1 MCGICGILSLGA
13 APVRCAE
20 LEGMCQCMTHRG
32 PDDRGTWLEEGV
44 GLGHTRLS
52 IIDLSSAAHQPMTN
66 DDASVVLT
74 FNGEIYNFPSLRR
87 ELTSLGHGF
96 RSTGDTEVLL
106 RCYEEWGLDC
116 LSRLDGMF
124 AFAVWD
130 ARLHR
135 LVVARDRF
143 GIKPVYYAAQDGRLA
158 FASEAKALLRLWP
171 KLAKLDEGALAEHL
185 RFRSV
190 SGARTLLRGVSRLL
204 PGHYLTVAN
213 GAFHCVPFW
222 QWTPEAEGETAHDLC
237 PAVSD
242 EGALESALTCSVEQQ
257 LVSDVPLGTLCS
269 GGLDSSLVTALAAR
283 STGRGLHTFTV
294 SFPGHAGD
302 ESRFAR
308 QTAQSLQTDH
318 HELRAS
324 AEQFAADLPLL
335 SWLHDEPIAHE
346 NSVFV
351 FEVSRLARSNG
362 VKVLLTGEGADELLC
377 GYAHH
382 YRAVRAMAYRWF
394 RKPGLASAASRFGD
408 LSSPSRCVRR
418 ATGLFASE
426 DWMLLNATAFM
437 SSNLLR
443 KLTGDSTGEDIGQ
456 RQSVLDLTRGRPFEE
471 RLRAMDIA
479 TYLPPILM
487 RQDKMSMAA
496 SVESRVPFLGNSV
509 AAWALACPAREQLNG
524 PRGKLALRTIGS
536 RYLPPEIVSRPKV
549 GFSVPMS
556 EWFRSSPQLRE
567 LLRLT
572 VAPDA
577 KIAALLDTRLV
588 GRMIREHASGRKDW
602 SREMWILLSLEIWMR
617 EVLGHADRA
626 N

>member
-1 MCGICGILSLGA
+1 
-13 APVRCAE
+13 
-20 LEGMCQCMTHRG
+20 MTHRG

-66 DDASVVLT
+66 DDSSVVLT

-87 ELTSLGHGF
+87 ELTTLGYGF

-106 RCYEEWGLDC
+106 RCYQEWGLDC

-130 ARLHR
+130 ARQHR

-158 FASEAKALLRLWP
+158 FASEAKALLRVWP
-171 KLAKLDEGALAEHL
+171 KLAVLDERALAEHL

-190 SGARTLLRGVSRLL
+190 SGSRTLLRGVSRLL

-222 QWTPEAEGETAHDLC
+222 QWTPEAEGEAAYDLC

-242 EGALESALTCSVEQQ
+242 VSALESALTRSVEQQ

-302 ESRFAR
+302 ESCFAR
-308 QTAQSLQTDH
+308 QTAESLQTDH

-335 SWLHDEPIAHE
+335 SRLHDEPIAHE

-362 VKVLLTGEGADELLC
+362 VKVLLTGEGADELFC
-377 GYAHH
+377 GYSHH
-382 YRAVRAMAYRWF
+382 YRAVRAMSYRWF
-394 RKPGLASAASRFGD
+394 RKLGLASAASRFGN
-408 LSSPSRCVRR
+408 LSSPSRCIRR

-437 SSNLLR
+437 SSSLLR
-443 KLTGDSTGEDIGQ
+443 KLTGDFTGDNIGH
-456 RQSVLDLTRGRPFEE
+456 RQSVLDVTRGLPFEE

-496 SVESRVPFLGNSV
+496 SVESRVPFLGDDV

-524 PRGKLALRTIGS
+524 HWGKTALRTIGP
-536 RYLPPEIVSRPKV
+536 RYLPPEIVTRPKV
-549 GFSVPMS
+549 GFGVPTS
-556 EWFRSSPQLRE
+556 GWFRSSQQLRE
-567 LLRLT
+567 LLQLT

-577 KIAALLDTRLV
+577 RIAALLDTRLV
-588 GRMIREHASGRKDW
+588 GRMLREHDVGRKDW
-602 SREMWILLSLEIWMR
+602 SREMWVLLSLEIWMR